1 MESPARVKLINV
13 SSVKSTDIGEPVSV
27 GVGALFS
34 CRAPECK
41 LKIPSG
47 ERNSPIFLCMGGIL

>member
-13 SSVKSTDIGEPVSV
+13 SSVKSIDIGESLSV
-27 GVGALFS
+27 GIGVLFS
-34 CRAPECK
+34 CRTPECK

-47 ERNSPIFLCMGGIL
+47 ERNSPTFLCMGGIL

>member
-27 GVGALFS
+27 GIGILFS
-34 CRAPECK
+34 CRAPECE
-41 LKIPSG
+41 LKNPSWVA
-47 ERNSPIFLCMGGIL
+47 NTHTFSCMGGIL